1 MVVHILNSFLK
12 SCTNEHH
19 PSYQWCLKLIPMQ
32 QRHNRAKTQQKLCN
46 KTDTLLNLIDSY
58 LV

>member
-19 PSYQWCLKLIPMQ
+19 PSYLWCLKLILTQ

-46 KTDTLLNLIDSY
+46 KTDTL
-58 LV
+58 